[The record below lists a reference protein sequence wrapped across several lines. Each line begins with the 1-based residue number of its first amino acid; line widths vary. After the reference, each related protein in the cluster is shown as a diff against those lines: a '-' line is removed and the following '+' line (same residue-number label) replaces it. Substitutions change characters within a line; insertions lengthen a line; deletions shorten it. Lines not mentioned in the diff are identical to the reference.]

1 MGVAMSKTL
10 GIILAGGKST
20 RLFPAT
26 LVSTKQILPIYDKP
40 LVYYPLTTLMLSGIR
55 DYVLITTPKEKAV
68 FQELFHDAE
77 EHLGIRIRFLEQPVA
92 IGIADCFNIINEAFQ
107 GDHDYDSFALILGDN
122 IFHGAALRAMME
134 ESCQRCAN
142 NNEAIIFPTL
152 VTDPKRF
159 GIVEFA
165 KDGTVKSL
173 EEKPEEPKS
182 NYAITGL
189 YLFPKD
195 VLERIRHL
203 KPSERGELEITDLVR
218 TYLDTGNL
226 VAQKMLRGMLW
237 FDTGTPD
244 SMHEAATMIQ
254 LIQRHQGLMVGCP
267 HEVAFQKGWVDS
279 LDLREVAYLCEK
291 SSYGQYLLKL
301 VENSLS

>member
-1 MGVAMSKTL
+1 MGVKMSRTL

-40 LVYYPLTTLMLSGIR
+40 LIYYPLTTLMLAGIR
-55 DYVLITTPKEKAV
+55 DFALITTPKEKPV

-77 EHLGIRIRFLEQPVA
+77 EHLGITIQFLEQPVPV
-92 IGIADCFNIINEAFQ
+92 GIADCFNVINNAYQ
-107 GDHDYDSFALILGDN
+107 DDNPYDSFALILGDN
-122 IFHGAALRAMME
+122 IFHGAALRAMLE
-134 ESCQRCAN
+134 ESCHRCAN

-152 VTDPKRF
+152 VTDPMRF
-159 GIVEFA
+159 GVVEI
-165 KDGTVKSL
+165 GRHGEVISL
-173 EEKPEEPKS
+173 EEKPEKPRS

-195 VLERIRHL
+195 VLKRIKML
-203 KPSERGELEITDLVR
+203 EPSPRGELEITDLVA
-218 TYLDTGNL
+218 TYLETENL

-267 HEVAFQKGWVDS
+267 HEVAFQKEWVDS

-301 VENSLS
+301 VKSELS

>member
-1 MGVAMSKTL
+1 MGVEMSRTL
-10 GIILAGGKST
+10 GIILAGGKSS

-40 LVYYPLTTLMLSGIR
+40 LVYYPLTTLMLAGIR
-55 DYVLITTPKEKAV
+55 DFALITTPKEKPV

-77 EHLGIRIRFLEQPVA
+77 EHLGIRIQFLEQPVPV
-92 IGIADCFNIINEAFQ
+92 GIADCFNIINEAYQ
-107 GDHDYDSFALILGDN
+107 DDNPYDSFALILGDN
-122 IFHGAALRAMME
+122 IFHGAALRAMLE
-134 ESCQRCAN
+134 ESCRGCEI
-142 NNEAIIFPTL
+142 NNEAVIFPTL

-159 GIVEFA
+159 GIVEFD
-165 KDGTVKSL
+165 KHGFVVSL
-173 EEKPEEPKS
+173 EEKPEEPRS

-189 YLFPKD
+189 YIFPKD
-195 VLERIRHL
+195 VLKRIKML
-203 KPSERGELEITDLVR
+203 EPSARGELEITDLVA
-218 TYLDTGNL
+218 TYLETGNL
-226 VAQKMLRGMLW
+226 RAQKLLRGMLW

-267 HEVAFQKGWVDS
+267 HEVAFQKEWVDS

-301 VENSLS
+301 IKSELS

>member
-1 MGVAMSKTL
+1 MGVEMSRTL

-40 LVYYPLTTLMLSGIR
+40 LVYYPLTTLMLAGIR
-55 DYVLITTPKEKAV
+55 DFALITTPKEKKV
-68 FQELFHDAE
+68 FQELFYDAE
-77 EHLGIRIRFLEQPVA
+77 EHLGITIQFLEQPVPV
-92 IGIADCFNIINEAFQ
+92 GIADCFNVINQAYQ
-107 GDHDYDSFALILGDN
+107 DDNPYDSFALILGDN
-122 IFHGAALRAMME
+122 IFHGAALRAMLE
-134 ESCQRCAN
+134 ESCHRCAN

-159 GIVEFA
+159 GVAEIGQHGEVI
-165 KDGTVKSL
+165 SL
-173 EEKPEEPKS
+173 EEKPEEPRS

-195 VLERIRHL
+195 VLKRIKML
-203 KPSERGELEITDLVR
+203 QPSERGELEITDLVA
-218 TYLDTGNL
+218 TYLETDNL
-226 VAQKMLRGMLW
+226 FAQKMLRGMIW

-267 HEVAFQKGWVDS
+267 HEVAYQKGWVDS

-301 VENSLS
+301 VENS

>member
-55 DYVLITTPKEKAV
+55 DYVLISTPKEKKV

-77 EHLGIRIRFLEQPVA
+77 EHLGIRMRFLEQAVPV
-92 IGIADCFNIINEAFQ
+92 GIADCFNIVNEALQ
-107 GDHDYDSFALILGDN
+107 GDHEYDSFALILGDN

-134 ESCQRCAN
+134 ESRERCAR
-142 NNEAIIFPTL
+142 NNECIIFPTL

-159 GIVEFA
+159 GVVEF
-165 KDGTVKSL
+165 DQFGTVISL
-173 EEKPEEPKS
+173 EEKPEEPRS

-195 VLERIRHL
+195 VLKRIKML
-203 KPSERGELEITDLVR
+203 EPSERGELEITDLVA
-218 TYLDTGNL
+218 TYLETGNL

-267 HEVAFQKGWVDS
+267 HEVAFQKEWVDS

-301 VENSLS
+301 VKSELS

>member
-1 MGVAMSKTL
+1 MGNAMSKTL

-40 LVYYPLTTLMLSGIR
+40 LIYYPLTTLMLAGIR
-55 DYVLITTPKEKAV
+55 DYVLITTPKEKSV
-68 FQELFHDAE
+68 FQELFHDAK
-77 EHLGIRIRFLEQPVA
+77 EHLGINIEFLEQP
-92 IGIADCFNIINEAFQ
+92 IPLGIADCFNIINEAFQ

-122 IFHGAALRAMME
+122 IFNGAALRAMLE
-134 ESCQRCAN
+134 TSREWCAQ
-142 NNEAIIFPTL
+142 NNEAVIFPTL

-159 GIVEFA
+159 GIAEFEE
-165 KDGTVKSL
+165 DGTVKSL
-173 EEKPEEPKS
+173 EEKPQDPKS

-195 VLERIRHL
+195 VLDRIRDL
-203 KPSERGELEITDLVR
+203 KPSLRGELEITDLVR

-226 VAQKMLRGMLW
+226 TAQKLLRGMLW

-244 SMHEAATMIQ
+244 SMHEASTMIQ
-254 LIQRHQGLMVGCP
+254 LIQKHQGLMVGCP
-267 HEVAFQKGWVDS
+267 HEVAFQKEWIDS
-279 LDLREVAYLCEK
+279 LDLKEVAYLCDK
-291 SSYGQYLLKL
+291 SSYGQYLLQL
-301 VENSLS
+301 AESDQS